1 MPYKLQ
7 PGRMYMMPT
16 HFGPAAGPRQCPDG
30 RRFDGLDSPRTT
42 SYSVS
47 FLTRPEQLEVLLPEG
62 FRLAEDPVVTVT
74 VSYMTEIEWLAG
86 RGYNTLGVSFP
97 AEYRGKRDRARGPF
111 LAVLWENLADPIL
124 TGREQLGF
132 SKIYC
137 AIPPPTMVNGETR
150 CTADW
155 LGFRFMEMNLAEMG
169 TPPAATAE
177 PPEASAEKPT
187 SVAEA
192 PAASAEAPA
201 AAAEAPAA
209 PADGDELTGTLHY
222 KYIPRTGE
230 WNEADA
236 EYAVLTPSATPNRRV
251 TAQRSGQGSVRFH
264 RAEWRDLPTQY
275 HIVNAFAGLE
285 QVAFRGASIVE
296 SVGGKDLSDQRILR

>member
-16 HFGPAAGPRQCPDG
+16 HFGPAAGPRQGPDG
-30 RRFDGLDSPRTT
+30 RRFDGVDSPRTT

-47 FLTRPEQLEVLLPEG
+47 FLTRPEQLEVLLPAG
-62 FRLAEDPVVTVT
+62 FRLAGDPAVTVT
-74 VSYMTEIEWLAG
+74 VSCMTEIEWLAG

-137 AIPPPTMVNGETR
+137 AIPPPSVLKGETR

-155 LGFRFMEMNLAEMG
+155 LGFRFMEMNLSEME
-169 TPPAATAE
+169 TPPAA
-177 PPEASAEKPT
+177 EAKAPT
-187 SVAEA
+187 GPVAE
-192 PAASAEAPA
+192 S
-201 AAAEAPAA
+201 AAEA
-209 PADGDELTGTLHY
+209 DGPELTGTLHY

-230 WNEADA
+230 WDQADA

-251 TAQRSGQGSVRFH
+251 TAQRTGRGKVRFH
-264 RAEWRDLPTQY
+264 RAEWRNLPTQY
-275 HIVNAFAGLE
+275 HIVNALAGLE
-285 QVAFRGASIVE
+285 QIAFVGASIVE
-296 SVGGKDLSDQRILR
+296 TVGGKDLSDQRILR

>member
-16 HFGPAAGPRQCPDG
+16 HFGPAAGPRQGPDG
-30 RRFDGLDSPRTT
+30 RRFDGVDSPRAT

-47 FLTRPEQLEVLLPEG
+47 FLTRPEQLEVLLPAG
-62 FRLAEDPVVTVT
+62 FRLAGDPVVTVT

-137 AIPPPTMVNGETR
+137 AIPPPSVLNGETR

-155 LGFRFMEMNLAEMG
+155 LGFRFMEMCLSEMQ
-169 TPPAATAE
+169 TPPATE
-177 PPEASAEKPT
+177 
-187 SVAEA
+187 VEA
-192 PAASAEAPA
+192 PAAEV
-201 AAAEAPAA
+201 
-209 PADGDELTGTLHY
+209 DDTELTGTLHY

-230 WNEADA
+230 WDEADA
-236 EYAVLTPSATPNRRV
+236 EYAVLTPSATPNRRI
-251 TAQRSGQGSVRFH
+251 TAQRTGKGSVRFH
-264 RAEWRDLPTQY
+264 RAEWQDLPTQY

-285 QVAFRGASIVE
+285 QIDFVSASIVE
-296 SVGGKDLSDQRILR
+296 TVGGKDLSDQRILR

>member
-7 PGRMYMMPT
+7 PGRMHMMPT
-16 HFGPAAGPRQCPDG
+16 HFGPAAGPRQGPDG
-30 RRFDGLDSPRTT
+30 RRFDGVDSPRTT

-47 FLTRPEQLEVLLPEG
+47 FLTRPEQLEALLPIG
-62 FRLAEDPVVTVT
+62 FRLAGDPVVTVT

-97 AEYRGKRDRARGPF
+97 AEYKGERDRARGPF

-137 AIPPPTMVNGETR
+137 AIPPPSVLNGETR

-155 LGFRFMEMNLAEMG
+155 LGFRFMEMNLSEME
-169 TPPAATAE
+169 TPLATE
-177 PPEASAEKPT
+177 G
-187 SVAEA
+187 EA
-192 PAASAEAPA
+192 PAAEAEVSAPEGEAPSAPVEAPA
-201 AAAEAPAA
+201 AEA
-209 PADGDELTGTLHY
+209 DDTELAGTLHY

-230 WNEADA
+230 WDQADA

-251 TAQRSGQGSVRFH
+251 TAQRSGRGRVRFH
-264 RAEWRDLPTQY
+264 RAEWQDLPTQY
-275 HIVNAFAGLE
+275 HIVNALAGLE
-285 QVAFRGASIVE
+285 QIDFVGASIVE
-296 SVGGKDLSDQRILR
+296 TVGGKDLSDQRILR

>member
-1 MPYKLQ
+1 MPYKLR

-16 HFGPAAGPRQCPDG
+16 HFGPAAGPRQGPDG
-30 RRFDGLDSPRTT
+30 RRFDGQNSPRTT

-47 FLTRPEQLEVLLPEG
+47 FLTRPEQLEVLLPLG
-62 FRLAEDPVVTVT
+62 FRLAGDPVVTVT

-97 AEYRGKRDRARGPF
+97 VEYRGNRDRARGPF

-137 AIPPPTMVNGETR
+137 AIPPPSVQNGETR

-155 LGFRFMEMNLAEMG
+155 LGFRFMEMYLSKTE
-169 TPPAATAE
+169 TPTETPAAPDSADESATE
-177 PPEASAEKPT
+177 PDGADE
-187 SVAEA
+187 
-192 PAASAEAPA
+192 
-201 AAAEAPAA
+201 AAAEV
-209 PADGDELTGTLHY
+209 DEAVAGVDDIELDGTLHY

-251 TAQRSGQGSVRFH
+251 TAQRSGQGRVRFH

-275 HIVNAFAGLE
+275 HIVNAFADLE
-285 QVAFRGASIVE
+285 QIALLGAGIVE
-296 SVGGKDLSDQRILR
+296 TVGGKDLSDQRILR

>member
-16 HFGPAAGPRQCPDG
+16 HFGPASGPRQGPDG
-30 RRFDGLDSPRTT
+30 RRFEGLDSPRTT

-47 FLTRPEQLEVLLPEG
+47 FLTRSEQLEALLPVG
-62 FRLAEDPVVTVT
+62 FRLAGDPVVTVT

-97 AEYRGKRDRARGPF
+97 AEYSGKRDRARGPF

-137 AIPPPTMVNGETR
+137 AIPPPSVLNGRTR

-155 LGFRFMEMNLAEMG
+155 LGFLFMEMNLSEMETQPTAPAEES
-169 TPPAATAE
+169 AA
-177 PPEASAEKPT
+177 P
-187 SVAEA
+187 AEA
-192 PAASAEAPA
+192 PAAEAEVPAEADD
-201 AAAEAPAA
+201 AELA
-209 PADGDELTGTLHY
+209 GTLHY
-222 KYIPRTGE
+222 KYIPRTGA
-230 WNEADA
+230 WDEADA
-236 EYAVLTPSATPNRRV
+236 EYAVLTPSASPNRRV
-251 TAQRSGQGSVRFH
+251 TAQYSGKGKVRFH

-275 HIVNAFAGLE
+275 HIVNAFASLE
-285 QVAFRGASIVE
+285 QIAFVGASIVE
-296 SVGGKDLSDQRILR
+296 TVGGKDLSDQRILR

>member
-16 HFGPAAGPRQCPDG
+16 HFGPAAGPRQGPDG
-30 RRFDGLDSPRTT
+30 GRFDGVDSPRTT

-47 FLTRPEQLEVLLPEG
+47 FLTRPEQLEVLLPAG
-62 FRLAEDPVVTVT
+62 FRLAGDPAVTVT

-132 SKIYC
+132 SKIFC
-137 AIPPPTMVNGETR
+137 AIPPPSVLNDETR

-155 LGFRFMEMNLAEMG
+155 LGFRFMEMNLSEME
-169 TPPAATAE
+169 TPPATEAKAPTG
-177 PPEASAEKPT
+177 PVEASQDAGRSSQRRPKF
-187 SVAEA
+187 
-192 PAASAEAPA
+192 
-201 AAAEAPAA
+201 
-209 PADGDELTGTLHY
+209 
-222 KYIPRTGE
+222 PRSQPRQPRQKRR
-230 WNEADA
+230 
-236 EYAVLTPSATPNRRV
+236 TPSLPEPCTTSTYLGPESGTRPMRNTP
-251 TAQRSGQGSVRFH
+251 
-264 RAEWRDLPTQY
+264 Y
-275 HIVNAFAGLE
+275 
-285 QVAFRGASIVE
+285 
-296 SVGGKDLSDQRILR
+296 

>member
-1 MPYKLQ
+1 MTYKLQ
-7 PGRMYMMPT
+7 PGRMHMMPT
-16 HFGPAAGPRQCPDG
+16 HFGPAAGPRQGPDG
-30 RRFDGLDSPRTT
+30 RRFDGVDSPRTT

-47 FLTRPEQLEVLLPEG
+47 FLTRPEQLEALLPIG
-62 FRLAEDPVVTVT
+62 FRLAGDPVVTVT

-97 AEYRGKRDRARGPF
+97 AEYKGERDRARGPF

-137 AIPPPTMVNGETR
+137 AIPPPSVLNGETR

-155 LGFRFMEMNLAEMG
+155 LGFRFMEMNLSEME
-169 TPPAATAE
+169 TPPATE
-177 PPEASAEKPT
+177 G
-187 SVAEA
+187 EA
-192 PAASAEAPA
+192 PAAEVEVPAPEGEAPSAPVEAPA
-201 AAAEAPAA
+201 AEA
-209 PADGDELTGTLHY
+209 DDTKLTGTLHY

-230 WNEADA
+230 WDQADA

-251 TAQRSGQGSVRFH
+251 TAQRSGRGRVRFH
-264 RAEWRDLPTQY
+264 RAEWQDLPTQY

-285 QVAFRGASIVE
+285 QIDFVGASIME
-296 SVGGKDLSDQRILR
+296 TVGGKDLSDQLILR

>member
-16 HFGPAAGPRQCPDG
+16 HFGPAAGPRQSPDG

-47 FLTRPEQLEVLLPEG
+47 FQTRPEQLEVLLPEG
-62 FRLAEDPVVTVT
+62 FRLAGDPVVTVT

-137 AIPPPTMVNGETR
+137 AIPPPTELHGETR

-155 LGFRFMEMNLAEMG
+155 LGFRFMEMNLSEMG
-169 TPPAATAE
+169 TPD
-177 PPEASAEKPT
+177 
-187 SVAEA
+187 
-192 PAASAEAPA
+192 
-201 AAAEAPAA
+201 AA
-209 PADGDELTGTLHY
+209 PAEEPASVSDGGELTGTLHY

-251 TAQRSGQGSVRFH
+251 TAQRSGRGSVRFH

-275 HIVNAFAGLE
+275 HIVNAIAGLE
-285 QVAFRGASIVE
+285 QVAFQDASIVE
-296 SVGGKDLSDQRILR
+296 TVGGKDLSDQRILG

>member
-16 HFGPAAGPRQCPDG
+16 HFGPGAGPRQGPDG
-30 RRFDGLDSPRTT
+30 RGFDCKASPRTT

-47 FLTRPEQLEVLLPEG
+47 FLTRADQLDALLPQG
-62 FRLAEDPVVTVT
+62 FSLAGEPVITVT
-74 VSYMTEIEWLAG
+74 VSYITEIEWLAG

-97 AEYRGKRDRARGPF
+97 AEYTGERDRARGSF

-137 AIPPPTMVNGETR
+137 AIQPPVVLNGQTR

-155 LGFRFMEMNLAEMG
+155 LGFVFMDMCLAEMTG
-169 TPPAATAE
+169 VPVPETEGEAAVE
-177 PPEASAEKPT
+177 
-187 SVAEA
+187 VAPDGVDEDG
-192 PAASAEAPA
+192 
-201 AAAEAPAA
+201 AAETGREP
-209 PADGDELTGTLHY
+209 LTGTLHY

-230 WNEADA
+230 WGRADA
-236 EYAVLTPSATPNRRV
+236 AYAVLTPSHTPNRRV
-251 TAQRSGQGSVRFH
+251 TAQQTGRGSVRFH
-264 RAEWRDLPTQY
+264 RAEWQDLPTQY
-275 HIVNAFAGLE
+275 HIVNAFAELE
-285 QVAFRGASIVE
+285 QVAFRGANIVE
-296 SVGGKDLSDQRILR
+296 SVGGKDLSDQRILK

>member
-16 HFGPAAGPRQCPDG
+16 HFGPVAGPRQGPDG
-30 RRFDGLDSPRTT
+30 LRFDGRNSPRTT

-47 FLTRPEQLEVLLPEG
+47 FLTRPEQLEVLLPVG
-62 FRLAEDPVVTVT
+62 FRLAGDPVVTVT

-137 AIPPPTMVNGETR
+137 AIPPPTVLNGETR

-155 LGFRFMEMNLAEMG
+155 LGFPFMEMCLSEM
-169 TPPAATAE
+169 
-177 PPEASAEKPT
+177 
-187 SVAEA
+187 EA
-192 PAASAEAPA
+192 PG
-201 AAAEAPAA
+201 EAPAA
-209 PADGDELTGTLHY
+209 PAEAPAAEAEDTELIGTLHY
-222 KYIPRTGE
+222 KYIPRTGA
-230 WNEADA
+230 WDEADA

-251 TAQRSGQGSVRFH
+251 TAQRSGRGRVRFH

-275 HIVNAFAGLE
+275 HIVNAFVGLE
-285 QVAFRGASIVE
+285 QIAFVGASIVE
-296 SVGGKDLSDQRILR
+296 TAGGKDLSDQRILK

>member
-7 PGRMYMMPT
+7 PGRMHMMPT
-16 HFGPAAGPRQCPDG
+16 HFGPAAGPRQGPDG
-30 RRFDGLDSPRTT
+30 RRFDGQNSPRTT

-47 FLTRPEQLEVLLPEG
+47 FLTRPEQLEMLLPVG

-137 AIPPPTMVNGETR
+137 AIPPPSVLNGKTQ

-155 LGFRFMEMNLAEMG
+155 LGFCFMEMNLSEME
-169 TPPAATAE
+169 TPPAAE
-177 PPEASAEKPT
+177 
-187 SVAEA
+187 
-192 PAASAEAPA
+192 
-201 AAAEAPAA
+201 AEAPAA
-209 PADGDELTGTLHY
+209 PGEAPAASGEAPAAPSAYGAELTGTLHY

-230 WNEADA
+230 WDEADA
-236 EYAVLTPSATPNRRV
+236 EYAVLTPSDTPNRRV
-251 TAQRSGQGSVRFH
+251 TAQRSGWGRVRFH

-275 HIVNAFAGLE
+275 HIVNALAGLE
-285 QVAFRGASIVE
+285 QIAFLDASIVAT
-296 SVGGKDLSDQRILR
+296 VGGKDLSDQRILR

>member
-1 MPYKLQ
+1 MPYKIQ

-16 HFGPAAGPRQCPDG
+16 HFGPAAGPRQGPDG
-30 RRFDGLDSPRTT
+30 RRFDGQHSPRST

-47 FLTRPEQLEVLLPEG
+47 FLTHTEQLEALLPMG
-62 FRLAEDPVVTVT
+62 FCLAGDPVVTVT

-137 AIPPPTMVNGETR
+137 AIPPPAVLNGETR

-155 LGFRFMEMNLAEMG
+155 LGFHFMEMNLWEME
-169 TPPAATAE
+169 TPPAARGDEAAADTDGTDEDA
-177 PPEASAEKPT
+177 PP
-187 SVAEA
+187 AEA
-192 PAASAEAPA
+192 LASEAEDAK
-201 AAAEAPAA
+201 
-209 PADGDELTGTLHY
+209 LTGTLHY

-230 WNEADA
+230 WDRADA

-251 TAQRSGQGSVRFH
+251 TAQYSGRGRVRFH
-264 RAEWRDLPTQY
+264 RAEWRDLPTQF
-275 HIVNAFAGLE
+275 HIVNIFADLE
-285 QVAFRGASIVE
+285 QIAFLGASIVE
-296 SVGGKDLSDQRILR
+296 TVGGKDLSDQRILS

>member
-7 PGRMYMMPT
+7 PGRMHMMPT
-16 HFGPAAGPRQCPDG
+16 HFGPVAGPRQGPDG
-30 RRFDGLDSPRTT
+30 RRFDGVDSPRTI

-47 FLTRPEQLEVLLPEG
+47 FLTRPEQLEALLPLG
-62 FRLAEDPVVTVT
+62 FRLAGDPVVTVT

-97 AEYRGKRDRARGPF
+97 AGYRGERDRARGPF

-137 AIPPPTMVNGETR
+137 AIPPPSVLNGETR

-155 LGFRFMEMNLAEMG
+155 LGFRFMEMNLSEMES
-169 TPPAATAE
+169 P
-177 PPEASAEKPT
+177 
-187 SVAEA
+187 
-192 PAASAEAPA
+192 PA
-201 AAAEAPAA
+201 AAAEAPATE
-209 PADGDELTGTLHY
+209 ADGAELTGTLHY

-230 WNEADA
+230 WDEADA

-251 TAQRSGQGSVRFH
+251 TAQRTVRGRVRFH

-275 HIVNAFAGLE
+275 HIVNAFADLE
-285 QVAFRGASIVE
+285 QIAFVNASIVE
-296 SVGGKDLSDQRILR
+296 TVGGKDLSDQRILR

>member
-1 MPYKLQ
+1 MPYKLH
-7 PGRMYMMPT
+7 PGRMYMMPP
-16 HFGPAAGPRQCPDG
+16 HFGPAAGPRQGPDG

-42 SYSVS
+42 SYTVS
-47 FLTRPEQLEVLLPEG
+47 FLTRLEQLEVLLPVG
-62 FRLAEDPVVTVT
+62 FQLAGDPVVTVT
-74 VSYMTEIEWLAG
+74 VSYMTEIQWLAG

-137 AIPPPTMVNGETR
+137 AIPPPTVLNGETR

-155 LGFRFMEMNLAEMG
+155 LGFPFMEMHLTDMV
-169 TPPAATAE
+169 TPP
-177 PPEASAEKPT
+177 SAE
-187 SVAEA
+187 AEA
-192 PAASAEAPA
+192 PAAEVSAAPTEAPA
-201 AAAEAPAA
+201 APTEAPAAPTEAPAA
-209 PADGDELTGTLHY
+209 PAEGTELTGTLHY

-230 WNEADA
+230 WDEADA

-251 TAQRSGQGSVRFH
+251 TAQRTGRGRVQFH
-264 RAEWRDLPTQY
+264 RAQWRDLPTQY
-275 HIVNAFAGLE
+275 HIVNAFADLE
-285 QVAFRGASIVE
+285 QFDFLGASIVE
-296 SVGGKDLSDQRILR
+296 TVGGKDLSDQRILR